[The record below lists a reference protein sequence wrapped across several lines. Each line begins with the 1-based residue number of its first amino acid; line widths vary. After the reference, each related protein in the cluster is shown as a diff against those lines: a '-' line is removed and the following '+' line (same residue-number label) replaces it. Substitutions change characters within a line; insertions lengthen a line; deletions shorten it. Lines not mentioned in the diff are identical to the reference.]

1 VAKSKLFASA
11 SSQFH
16 MDGSTPLS
24 VFGDSGPGLSEYEPM
39 ALVID
44 PPDANAGRVC
54 NFLVAE
60 SEMTE
65 FIEPLDEPYREWIW
79 Y

>member
-1 VAKSKLFASA
+1 
-11 SSQFH
+11 
-16 MDGSTPLS
+16 MDGSTLLS
-24 VFGDSGPGLSEYEPM
+24 IFGDSGPGLSEYEPM

-44 PPDANAGRVC
+44 PPDASRVW
-54 NFLVAE
+54 NLLIAE